1 MSEMIRK
8 ILAVAVCLVSL
19 SFFSIAS
26 AEMRLVTTDSNGY
39 KTYFDTE
46 SLYMESEE
54 ILDVRVVG
62 RRPDN
67 SVIMDEIFKFKI
79 DSEGNAYS
87 SSFGSDWR
95 LFETDADTVILE
107 AVLDYIQEM
116 EENEK

>member
-1 MSEMIRK
+1 MKMIKK

-19 SFFSIAS
+19 SFFSVAS
-26 AEMRLVTTDSNGY
+26 AEMRLVTTDLNGY

-46 SLYMESEE
+46 SLHMESEE
-54 ILDVRVVG
+54 VLNVRVVG

-79 DSEGNAYS
+79 DEEGNAYS

-95 LFETDADTVILE
+95 LIQTKADAVILD
-107 AVLDYIQEM
+107 AVLEYIQEM